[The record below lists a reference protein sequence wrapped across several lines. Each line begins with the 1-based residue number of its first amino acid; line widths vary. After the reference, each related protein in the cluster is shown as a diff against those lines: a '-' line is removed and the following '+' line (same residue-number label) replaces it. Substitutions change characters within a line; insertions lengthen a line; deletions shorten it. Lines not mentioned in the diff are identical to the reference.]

1 MQSIANMTSFKIWT
15 VALVVLGSLNLSA
28 GLVQPDPSGN
38 KARTASEPLSRR
50 GVLSLG
56 FASLFI
62 LGASEDAH
70 AFDNKIS
77 NKYDDRP
84 KQRGGK
90 VCVDALSTVWF
101 MRASSI

>member
-1 MQSIANMTSFKIWT
+1 MTSSSTIWT
-15 VALVVLGSLNLSA
+15 VALLVLLGSLNLST

-38 KARTASEPLSRR
+38 KAPLAAETLSRR

-56 FASLFI
+56 FSSLFI
-62 LGASEDAH
+62 LGASEDAL

-84 KQRGGK
+84 KQRGSK
-90 VCVDALSTVWF
+90 VCFDGFSTV
-101 MRASSI
+101 